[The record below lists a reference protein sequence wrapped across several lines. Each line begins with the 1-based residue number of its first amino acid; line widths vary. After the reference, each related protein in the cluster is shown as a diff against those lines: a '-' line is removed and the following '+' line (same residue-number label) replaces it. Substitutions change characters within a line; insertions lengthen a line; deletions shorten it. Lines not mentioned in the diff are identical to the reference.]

1 MSAESNRKIKE
12 FVALFQETWAECE
25 AFRNKE
31 KIEAM
36 GKHANWNACLRAANT
51 QAKEIFEPLFS
62 ALKKNKP
69 VIRLL
74 DGVRERLEAS
84 RK

>member
-12 FVALFQETWAECE
+12 FIALFRETWAECE
-25 AFRNKE
+25 AFRNKQ

-36 GKHANWNACLRAANT
+36 GKEANWNACLKAANT
-51 QAKEIFEPLFS
+51 QAKEIFEPLFA

-74 DGVRERLEAS
+74 DDVRNQLEAS